1 MDMEKIESQLKNIT
15 PGLSMRE
22 SEVLWSRVEGGLT
35 PRMAKHSK
43 RSSRR
48 SVFRIVTAGSLIL
61 GLLGS
66 SVITA
71 YASESLPGDTLYP
84 AKITIERA
92 QILLAPETKKKD
104 LQLAF
109 ADRRVKEITQVLA
122 DVEEDTPSMEP
133 ALMAVTVPAP
143 TEGAESAAMVSM
155 ETGEGAGAPTEP
167 ALMMMK
173 VADTESLSSNDE
185 HKDAS
190 LARMGTADAVALQS
204 ATPEATLMMAPS
216 TQELQF
222 NDSHQATTVE
232 RQKRK
237 WKNLDSKKRAL
248 NVAIK
253 ELERAQKDLEE
264 SGAIQKSTEVGSVIV
279 NLTELN
285 DHGTTPD
292 DTFIEKIQRNEIQF
306 LRIDN
311 HSSRGS
317 DQSGNDHEGDVKSE
331 DHTFAPPTSQHMLP
345 QLQTA
350 SIGNVGDGDVK
361 DIEQEIQEVHIQNEK
376 RKKRQGD
383 TGKSSHRSEGN
394 QERII
399 VCRIEQ
405 DTMREISV
413 QKDKVQEYLQD
424 GFIEGKCPV
433 AANDNQE

>member
-311 HSSRGS
+311 HSS
-317 DQSGNDHEGDVKSE
+317 E
-331 DHTFAPPTSQHMLP
+331 
-345 QLQTA
+345 
-350 SIGNVGDGDVK
+350 
-361 DIEQEIQEVHIQNEK
+361 EVI
-376 RKKRQGD
+376 
-383 TGKSSHRSEGN
+383 N
-394 QERII
+394 QEM
-399 VCRIEQ
+399 
-405 DTMREISV
+405 TM
-413 QKDKVQEYLQD
+413 KVM
-424 GFIEGKCPV
+424 
-433 AANDNQE
+433 